1 MFLICRSAVF
11 SFGLFSL
18 LVLELRWSG
27 AKPSA
32 GGCLH
37 SSSFQQPCSSLAL
50 FVAHSVVGLGDCRLS
65 WPEPRAAAS
74 NNFNVNFPFI
84 LCVKLLLVWRWP
96 PALWGQVLKSD
107 VRLSG
112 RQCAEI
118 DRGVGGEVKKGKVFT
133 SSLLALLRASLGM
146 KQAFTCVLR
155 GREREQVHK
164 TLHHSKTTAALLLFQ
179 YSELCEEQSYLG
191 KGQQGHMLYVK
202 WCCNI
207 CFNLL
212 GEEILLYSTAAH
224 SFCFG
229 VITIMTIC
237 LYQPI
242 MISYII
248 FYIIICISF

>member
-1 MFLICRSAVF
+1 MFFRISINFFSQNFVNHNCQVKFIMIYSIYIFFTPYIHDFFSFFSSCTCQGIKIKLNFHRMPSKTRLGWNWRSQSPVFNTLFLICRSAVF

-27 AKPSA
+27 AKPPA
-32 GGCLH
+32 GGRLH
-37 SSSFQQPCSSLAL
+37 SSSFQQPCSSLAF

-118 DRGVGGEVKKGKVFT
+118 DRGVGEEV
-133 SSLLALLRASLGM
+133 
-146 KQAFTCVLR
+146 
-155 GREREQVHK
+155 
-164 TLHHSKTTAALLLFQ
+164 
-179 YSELCEEQSYLG
+179 
-191 KGQQGHMLYVK
+191 
-202 WCCNI
+202 
-207 CFNLL
+207 
-212 GEEILLYSTAAH
+212 
-224 SFCFG
+224 
-229 VITIMTIC
+229 
-237 LYQPI
+237 
-242 MISYII
+242 
-248 FYIIICISF
+248 

>member
-1 MFLICRSAVF
+1 MWMEFSTILYILFTFTKIYNTLFLFLFSTCTCQSIKIKLNFHGRPSKTRLGWNWRSQSPVFNTLFLICRSAVF

-27 AKPSA
+27 AKPPA
-32 GGCLH
+32 GGRLH

-107 VRLSG
+107 VRFSG

-118 DRGVGGEVKKGKVFT
+118 DRGVGGEV
-133 SSLLALLRASLGM
+133 
-146 KQAFTCVLR
+146 
-155 GREREQVHK
+155 
-164 TLHHSKTTAALLLFQ
+164 
-179 YSELCEEQSYLG
+179 
-191 KGQQGHMLYVK
+191 
-202 WCCNI
+202 
-207 CFNLL
+207 
-212 GEEILLYSTAAH
+212 
-224 SFCFG
+224 
-229 VITIMTIC
+229 
-237 LYQPI
+237 
-242 MISYII
+242 
-248 FYIIICISF
+248 